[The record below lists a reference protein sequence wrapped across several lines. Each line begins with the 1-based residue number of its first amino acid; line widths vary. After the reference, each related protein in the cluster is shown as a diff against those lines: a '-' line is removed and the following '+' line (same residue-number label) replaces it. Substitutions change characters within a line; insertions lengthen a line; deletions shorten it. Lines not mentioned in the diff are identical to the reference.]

1 MKRFARK
8 ELHKTGPMRFHLET
22 NNLEHVDR
30 FQDPHIV
37 QMIKSY
43 RHGRTFNIVFPC
55 ARTNLGRYLRET
67 EYGTERLVNGIER
80 SPLWQQLLGIT
91 KALKKIIENPIPIQ
105 SPIGQERE
113 IGHHLDIKPE
123 NILIDDAG
131 NFLISD
137 FGQAEFR
144 MMPENTVTQVTDMAG
159 TEAYAPPE
167 MRNVKLN
174 LSNKYDLWSLGCVF
188 LELTAFI
195 CGGHKGIE
203 DFDKLRT
210 SDTED
215 RFFEEYA
222 TGHFRVKPAIIR
234 WMKILSETHEEHTTI
249 RHLLAA
255 IMALISKMLDVSAE
269 SRISIGGAYRE
280 LESILLHHGP
290 DKVFS
295 NSIQETKVEKEANEC
310 ILGPGTLDNIRLA
323 SNISITEN
331 L

>member
-1 MKRFARK
+1 
-8 ELHKTGPMRFHLET
+8 MRFHLET

-30 FQDPHIV
+30 FRDPHIV

-55 ARTNLGRYLRET
+55 AKTNLGRYLRET
-67 EYGTERLVNGIER
+67 EFGAERLVNGIER

-91 KALKKIIENPIPIQ
+91 KALKKIIETPIPIQ
-105 SPIGQERE
+105 SPTGQERE

-123 NILIDDAG
+123 NILIDNTN

-144 MMPENTVTQVTDMAG
+144 MMPENTVTRVTDMVG

-174 LSNKYDLWSLGCVF
+174 LSHKYDVWSLGCVF

-195 CGGHKGIE
+195 CGGHKGME

-215 RFFEEYA
+215 RFFEEYV
-222 TGHFRVKPAIIR
+222 TGHFRVKLAIIH
-234 WMKILSETHEEHTTI
+234 WMKVLPERYEEHVTI
-249 RHLLAA
+249 RHLLAT
-255 IMALISKMLDVSAE
+255 IMALISSMLDVSAE
-269 SRISIGGAYRE
+269 SRISIGGAYRK
-280 LESILLHHGP
+280 LESILLHLGP
-290 DKVFS
+290 NKDLS
-295 NSIQETKVEKEANEC
+295 NSLQETRVEKEANES
-310 ILGPGTLDNIRLA
+310 ILGSGTLDNLRLA
-323 SNISITEN
+323 SNLN
-331 L
+331 Y